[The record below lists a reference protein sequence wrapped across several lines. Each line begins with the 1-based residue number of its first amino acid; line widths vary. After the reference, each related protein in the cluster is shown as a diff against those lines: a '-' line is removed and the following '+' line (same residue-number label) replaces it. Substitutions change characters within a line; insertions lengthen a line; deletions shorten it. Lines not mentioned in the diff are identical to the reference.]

1 MKNKIDLSW
10 NAFDVAIHL
19 IINFSAYFLF
29 LTVLGAAN
37 YANFIFI
44 SLICGVGQTLAK
56 LGQNDYLVVTKKL
69 SERTISGIFTLNILF
84 AALIFLILVLIF
96 FLIFLLTPR
105 GNIFMV
111 SAVLMS
117 ISVFLSIS
125 SNTFLAML
133 QKRQEFKKLFILNLG
148 ASLSSIAITFFFSRF
163 VNEIFYP
170 VIFMLGT
177 AGTLLL
183 FLIKSN
189 LFKLKLSKENLITF
203 LDIAKDFMIPL
214 TKTRPIMVATKNID
228 TFMVIFIGGDILLV
242 AYNTIKKL
250 LVYPLSIL
258 YGILDRWLYPLMA
271 KLEIASKVK
280 KTYMNLSK
288 RIFLA
293 SLILSIILINILS
306 LFDFQITK
314 YFLSIGIYDVNIMTL
329 CYGFVLAW
337 PALTL
342 PSLIYPYAKVIKE
355 TQLLPRLSIFQAL
368 TIFFSLLFIY
378 IIDNHDLVT
387 FGFLMAYLLMN
398 IYIIK
403 VFKLLS
409 FKY

>member
-29 LTVLGAAN
+29 LTMLGAEN

-56 LGQNDYLVVTKKL
+56 LGQNDYLIVTKKL

-84 AALIFLILVLIF
+84 ATLIFLILVLIF

-105 GNIFMV
+105 GNFFMV

-117 ISVFLSIS
+117 ISVFISIS

-177 AGTLLL
+177 AVTLLL

-189 LFKLKLSKENLITF
+189 LFNFKLSKKNLITF

-214 TKTRPIMVATKNID
+214 TKTRPIMVATKNMD

-250 LVYPLSIL
+250 LVYPFSIL

-314 YFLSIGIYDVNIMTL
+314 YFLSIGIYDVNIMIL

-368 TIFFSLLFIY
+368 TIFFSLLFIH